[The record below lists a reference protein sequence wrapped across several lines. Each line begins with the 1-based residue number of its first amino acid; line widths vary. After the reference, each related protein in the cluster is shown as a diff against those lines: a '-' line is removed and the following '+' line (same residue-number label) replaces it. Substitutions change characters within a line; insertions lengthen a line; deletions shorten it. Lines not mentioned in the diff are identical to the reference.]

1 MPTKDELKATNLA
14 LITALDEA
22 ISEYE
27 YTLEYKSDYLVEK
40 HKDRETVQ
48 ELKDTLEAAKSNGRK
63 IFKYLQADTIKALK
77 FPVELRKMWSGG
89 EVQDW
94 LTQQASQQRKG

>member
-63 IFKYLQADTIKALK
+63 IFKYLQADTIKALS
-77 FPVELRKMWSGG
+77 FLLNYARCG
-89 EVQDW
+89 
-94 LTQQASQQRKG
+94 QAEKCRIG